1 MTLHR
6 WPYKAKNCEIHDPKS
21 LKNKL
26 DGPWVAFLAKKGEEL
41 PQLCVCHMDIEASSL
56 PFIAI
61 HTKLWQLLSCSATYP
76 WSVKQLWVAFLI
88 FLRGLMRVIKKS
100 EVRKI
105 IIGHVELTLIFLF
118 DYLLCK
124 IAILESLKVLFL
136 DKKQKL
142 LSVDGNQI
150 STSLKHV

>member
-1 MTLHR
+1 
-6 WPYKAKNCEIHDPKS
+6 
-21 LKNKL
+21 
-26 DGPWVAFLAKKGEEL
+26 
-41 PQLCVCHMDIEASSL
+41 
-56 PFIAI
+56 
-61 HTKLWQLLSCSATYP
+61 
-76 WSVKQLWVAFLI
+76 
-88 FLRGLMRVIKKS
+88 MRVIKKS

-142 LSVDGNQI
+142 LSVDGTYDNVLQFMLSHRLRTHNTNFI
-150 STSLKHV
+150 LKGKAFHGL

>member
-1 MTLHR
+1 
-6 WPYKAKNCEIHDPKS
+6 
-21 LKNKL
+21 
-26 DGPWVAFLAKKGEEL
+26 
-41 PQLCVCHMDIEASSL
+41 
-56 PFIAI
+56 
-61 HTKLWQLLSCSATYP
+61 
-76 WSVKQLWVAFLI
+76 
-88 FLRGLMRVIKKS
+88 MRVIKKS

-142 LSVDGNQI
+142 LSVDGI
-150 STSLKHV
+150 VYIPHFREEARLSDMALP

>member
-1 MTLHR
+1 
-6 WPYKAKNCEIHDPKS
+6 
-21 LKNKL
+21 
-26 DGPWVAFLAKKGEEL
+26 
-41 PQLCVCHMDIEASSL
+41 
-56 PFIAI
+56 
-61 HTKLWQLLSCSATYP
+61 
-76 WSVKQLWVAFLI
+76 
-88 FLRGLMRVIKKS
+88 MRVIKKS

-142 LSVDGNQI
+142 LSVNGSFNIRAMESGHCFI
-150 STSLKHV
+150 S

>member
-1 MTLHR
+1 
-6 WPYKAKNCEIHDPKS
+6 
-21 LKNKL
+21 
-26 DGPWVAFLAKKGEEL
+26 
-41 PQLCVCHMDIEASSL
+41 
-56 PFIAI
+56 
-61 HTKLWQLLSCSATYP
+61 
-76 WSVKQLWVAFLI
+76 
-88 FLRGLMRVIKKS
+88 MRVIKKS

-142 LSVDGNQI
+142 LSVDGSI
-150 STSLKHV
+150 

>member
-1 MTLHR
+1 
-6 WPYKAKNCEIHDPKS
+6 
-21 LKNKL
+21 
-26 DGPWVAFLAKKGEEL
+26 
-41 PQLCVCHMDIEASSL
+41 
-56 PFIAI
+56 
-61 HTKLWQLLSCSATYP
+61 
-76 WSVKQLWVAFLI
+76 
-88 FLRGLMRVIKKS
+88 MRVIKKS

-142 LSVDGNQI
+142 LSDDGKCEVR
-150 STSLKHV
+150 SLIYFLNFFLVLFAKEKRDLSCT

>member
-1 MTLHR
+1 
-6 WPYKAKNCEIHDPKS
+6 
-21 LKNKL
+21 
-26 DGPWVAFLAKKGEEL
+26 
-41 PQLCVCHMDIEASSL
+41 
-56 PFIAI
+56 
-61 HTKLWQLLSCSATYP
+61 
-76 WSVKQLWVAFLI
+76 
-88 FLRGLMRVIKKS
+88 MRVIKKS

-142 LSVDGNQI
+142 LSVDGMLPIMDVMLVDEFLQCFVRI
-150 STSLKHV
+150 

>member
-1 MTLHR
+1 
-6 WPYKAKNCEIHDPKS
+6 
-21 LKNKL
+21 
-26 DGPWVAFLAKKGEEL
+26 
-41 PQLCVCHMDIEASSL
+41 
-56 PFIAI
+56 
-61 HTKLWQLLSCSATYP
+61 
-76 WSVKQLWVAFLI
+76 
-88 FLRGLMRVIKKS
+88 MRVIKKS

-142 LSVDGNQI
+142 LSVDGNMKTEFKRPPSYCVEPITMGGGRNTVLCQQ
-150 STSLKHV
+150 TLR

>member
-1 MTLHR
+1 
-6 WPYKAKNCEIHDPKS
+6 
-21 LKNKL
+21 
-26 DGPWVAFLAKKGEEL
+26 
-41 PQLCVCHMDIEASSL
+41 
-56 PFIAI
+56 
-61 HTKLWQLLSCSATYP
+61 
-76 WSVKQLWVAFLI
+76 
-88 FLRGLMRVIKKS
+88 MRVIKKS

-142 LSVDGNQI
+142 LSVDGMCVDLHWVKPLGNAWQHGR
-150 STSLKHV
+150 LGVK